1 MADRRDGRKE
11 AEKVFITVPKMCEE
25 MNMDLHTAYELA
37 ARRDDPL
44 PLRYLKGGLRNGRIL
59 EDELREWW
67 LRNSVHY
74 QERGKGA

>member
-1 MADRRDGRKE
+1 M
-11 AEKVFITVPKMCEE
+11 TVPKMCEE

-37 ARRDDPL
+37 RREEDPL
-44 PLRYLKGGLRNGRIL
+44 PLRYLRGNKKNGRIL